1 MAVFKAAITSYV
13 KRQNM
18 SNKKPLKILIEASG
32 CLTSS
37 YMIEAIKNAGHI
49 VCGSDIDSF
58 NTAFIECD
66 DFIIMPKVS
75 DPHLCDKTLHLCRAH
90 HIDIVIPTLDESLL
104 GWSEQKAHF
113 AQYGILVII
122 SAPHTI
128 QTFLDKWQTYQFFC
142 QIGIP
147 TPKSSLYKHYG
158 VLNPRF
164 GRGGSGIELA
174 QIDRFFNGGGDND
187 EDSLSFITQEHIIGE
202 EYTIDCLFNAQ
213 GEAIYII
220 PRRRIGVQGG
230 KSTKGEVCDVKCLE
244 SHIQYIASHI
254 HFIGAINIQA
264 FITKENK
271 PIFIEVNPRLGGGSA
286 LSFAASENWVEAMIE
301 MFVYHRTITP
311 KPIRYGLKMARSY
324 KEIYF

>member
-75 DPHLCDKTLHLCRAH
+75 DAHLWDKTLHLCRAH

-158 VLNPRF
+158 VLKPRF

-174 QIDRFFNGGGDND
+174 QIDRFFNGGGIMMKILSHLSHKSI
-187 EDSLSFITQEHIIGE
+187 SL
-202 EYTIDCLFNAQ
+202 
-213 GEAIYII
+213 
-220 PRRRIGVQGG
+220 
-230 KSTKGEVCDVKCLE
+230 VKNTL
-244 SHIQYIASHI
+244 SIASLMH
-254 HFIGAINIQA
+254 
-264 FITKENK
+264 KVK
-271 PIFIEVNPRLGGGSA
+271 PYTSFLVAVLVCKEVNPLKARCVMSSA
-286 LSFAASENWVEAMIE
+286 
-301 MFVYHRTITP
+301 
-311 KPIRYGLKMARSY
+311 
-324 KEIYF
+324 